1 MVKTHGA
8 RDWRGGF
15 LMNWFNRLKIKSKLA
30 LLVGCFA
37 LGLILLTGVAFNTL
51 NTLKIKGHKYNQI
64 IASKDAIADVLPP
77 PKYIIESYLTALELS
92 DPANKA
98 EVPNLIARGSELRKQ
113 YDERQSFWKTDTL
126 LPAEVREDLTA
137 NSHAPALNF
146 FAVRDGQLIPAVQ
159 SGDYTRARAVVNGPL
174 RASYQAHRKVIDRVV
189 AGSTAFNGRV
199 EAESAQMIQSR
210 TAALLILSLA
220 ILGFFGLGLG
230 TLITRSITHS
240 LGQTAGELSA
250 TSAQMAATVEQHE
263 RTALLQ
269 SSAVHQTTTTMD
281 ELDASF
287 GQTAEMVKVASD
299 TAQNA
304 ASDADSGGEIV
315 GQSLEGM
322 HSLREKVGVVS
333 DQISN
338 LSEQLNQVGIITRVV
353 GDLANQ
359 TNMLAL
365 NAAVEAARAG
375 EHGKGFGVVAAEV
388 RKLADESRKSVERI
402 QSLVDEIKKATDAT
416 VMATEEEAKTV
427 EADMILAEKT
437 AQAFRGIA
445 QSSNAA
451 LEAAS
456 QTLLAVPQQVAA
468 VRQVL
473 AAMEDLNRGARETS
487 EGLGQTKESVS
498 HLQNAAHRLKAMI

>member
-1 MVKTHGA
+1 
-8 RDWRGGF
+8 
-15 LMNWFNRLKIKSKLA
+15 MNWFNQLKIKSKLA
-30 LLVGCFA
+30 LLIGCFA
-37 LGLILLTGVAFNTL
+37 LGFVVFTLVAFDTL

-64 IASKDAIADVLPP
+64 VASKDAIADVLPP
-77 PKYIIESYLTALELS
+77 PKYIIESYLLALELS
-92 DPANKA
+92 DPANKS
-98 EVPNLIARGSELRKQ
+98 EVPALIQNGRDLRSQ
-113 YDERQSFWKTDTL
+113 YDDRQAFWKTDTL
-126 LPAEVREDLTA
+126 LPAAVRENLTVASHTPALQFFEVRD
-137 NSHAPALNF
+137 
-146 FAVRDGQLIPAVQ
+146 RQLIPAVQ
-159 SGDYTRARAVVNGPL
+159 RGDYTRARAIVNGPL
-174 RASYQAHRKVIDRVV
+174 RASYQTHRDAIDKVVS
-189 AGSTAFNGRV
+189 GSTAFNAQV
-199 EAESAQMIQSR
+199 EGESEQLIARR
-210 TAALLILSLA
+210 TAMLIALSLA
-220 ILGFFGLGLG
+220 ILLFFGIGLG
-230 TLITRSITHS
+230 NVISRSITRS
-240 LGQTAGELSA
+240 LAQTAGELSA

-304 ASDADSGGEIV
+304 ADDADNGGEIV
-315 GQSLEGM
+315 SQTLDGM
-322 HSLREKVGVVS
+322 NSLREKVSVVS

-402 QSLVDEIKKATDAT
+402 QGLVDEIKKATDAT

-427 EADMILAEKT
+427 EADMVLAEKT
-437 AQAFRGIA
+437 AVAFRGIA

-473 AAMEDLNRGARETS
+473 AAMEDLNRGARETT
-487 EGLGQTKESVS
+487 EGLGQTKESMA